1 MADRKID
8 LSKKYWSPIR
18 EAKKRERAKRTHKW
32 CNHCQQNLPLSAFY
46 QPSAS
51 GLTGYSAYCRECCKA
66 YQRER
71 REKAHENRLS
81 QQQYINRLELM
92 RRRHNR

>member
-18 EAKKRERAKRTHKW
+18 EEKKRLLAQRTEKW
-32 CNHCQQNLPLSAFY
+32 CNRCQTIKQLDDFY

-51 GLTGYSAYCRECCKA
+51 GLTGYSTWCKECCRER
-66 YQRER
+66 QRELYW
-71 REKAHENRLS
+71 EKRA
-81 QQQYINRLELM
+81 
-92 RRRHNR
+92 RRRQK

>member
-18 EAKKRERAKRTHKW
+18 EEKRRKLAQRTEKW
-32 CNHCQQNLPLSAFY
+32 CNHCQTVKPLDKFY

-51 GLTGYSAYCRECCKA
+51 GLTGYSAWCKECCRER
-66 YQRER
+66 QREKYWERKAR
-71 REKAHENRLS
+71 RKQNQR
-81 QQQYINRLELM
+81 
-92 RRRHNR
+92 